1 MDAVANGAFH
11 WPVRVYY
18 SDTDAGGVVYHANY
32 LNFFEHA
39 RTEMLRSLGF
49 EQDRLMAENLV
60 FAVRQMT
67 IDFIRPARFNQQL
80 EVVTR
85 LVKLGG
91 VSLVF
96 EQQLMDEAGE
106 VYCQAQVKIGS
117 LSADAFTPQKIP
129 QSIKQELARAG

>member
-1 MDAVANGAFH
+1 MDAVASGAFH

-67 IDFIRPARFNQQL
+67 IDFVRPARFNQQL
-80 EVVTR
+80 EVVTS

-117 LSADAFTPQKIP
+117 LSADSFTPTKIP

>member
-1 MDAVANGAFH
+1 MYIVGSQGFH

-49 EQDRLMAENLV
+49 EQDRLLEENLV

-67 IDFIRPARFNQQL
+67 LDFVLPARFNQRL

-85 LVKLGG
+85 LTKLGG
-91 VSLVF
+91 VSLQF
-96 EQQLMDEAGE
+96 EQQLLDEAGV

-117 LSADAFTPQKIP
+117 LSADSFTPRKIP